1 MTPSTAAEAKKPR
14 KPAAKKA
21 RAKQA
26 PAAPEARSPTPYL
39 VIVESPGKIKSISR
53 FLGPEYQVQASFGHL
68 RDLPKSKFGVD
79 LEKDFEPSY
88 APIRA
93 KAAVIAELK
102 KAAGRATKIFLA
114 PDPDREGEAIAWHLS
129 ELLGPAPEKFARI
142 TYQEITAPAV
152 REALAHPGRIDLRL
166 VDAQTARRVLDRIVG
181 YQLSPLLWKKVA
193 RGLSAGRVQSVALLL
208 ICAREKEIVAF
219 VPREFWTLDALFAQR
234 LAPGAF
240 WARLEKLDGKK
251 AEVPDRAAADAI
263 LAEIPTVSFAVERV
277 EHKTRFRKPPPPFIT
292 SELQSEASRRFRW
305 PVSRTMKTA
314 QGLYEGVDIGTGG
327 PVGLITYM
335 RTDSY
340 HLAAG
345 AVAAIREHIGSALG
359 PAYLPPAPAVYR
371 SKRGAQEAHEA
382 IRPSDVRLTPAAAEK
397 HLNREQFLLYGLIW
411 KRAVACQMAPARIRS
426 TAVDVAG
433 GRYLFSAREDQIE
446 FPGFLKVY
454 GEDGTEEGR
463 NADGKPALP
472 ELAEREP
479 LDVKELKPEQ
489 KFTTPPP
496 RYTEGTLVKVLEEN
510 GVGRPSTYAPTIETL
525 KKRSYIVR
533 EEGKLK
539 PTELGQKVDDLL
551 QAHFPLLIN
560 VDFTAGLEKEL
571 DDVEEGTIGWRKVV
585 KDFYEPFRET
595 MEKAEKEM
603 VNLKQTLVPTEIAC
617 ASCGKMMVIRWG
629 RNGQFLACSG
639 WPDCRNTKNFR
650 TLPDGKIEVEPEEKT
665 DRRCPKCGAPM
676 VVKRRRNGKF
686 LACSTYPACKGSGP
700 YPVGVPCPQAG
711 CGGEIVQRFSRKG
724 FSFYGCSRYPD
735 CRFVSRRI
743 PAPAATDGEK
753 KEEASTPTDKA

>member
-1 MTPSTAAEAKKPR
+1 MTPSATQKVKKP
-14 KPAAKKA
+14 KKAAVKKA
-21 RAKQA
+21 RAKKGA
-26 PAAPEARSPTPYL
+26 AAPTASSGSPYL

-53 FLGPEYQVQASFGHL
+53 FLGPEYLVKASFGHL

-88 APIRA
+88 AAIRA

-102 KAAGRATKIFLA
+102 KAAAGAQKIFLA

-129 ELLGPAPEKFARI
+129 ELLGGGEGKYSRI
-142 TYQEITAPAV
+142 TYQEITADAV
-152 REALAHPGRIDLRL
+152 REALDHPGKIDLRK

-208 ICAREKEIVAF
+208 ICAREKEILAF
-219 VPREFWTLDALFAQR
+219 VPREFWTLDALFAKR
-234 LAPGAF
+234 EGAGSF
-240 WARLEKLDGKK
+240 WARLEKIDGKK
-251 AEVPDRAAADAI
+251 AEVPDQASSDAL
-263 LAEIPTVSFAVERV
+263 LAELPALPFGVERV

-292 SELQSEASRRFRW
+292 SELQAEAARRFRW

-314 QGLYEGVDIGTGG
+314 QGLYEGVDIGSGG

-340 HLAAG
+340 HLAPG
-345 AVAAIREHIGSALG
+345 AVAAIREYIGSALG
-359 PAYLPPAPAVYR
+359 QAYLPPEPAVYR
-371 SKRGAQEAHEA
+371 SKKGSQEAHEA
-382 IRPSDVRLTPAAAEK
+382 IRPTDARITPEAAEQ
-397 HLNREQFLLYGLIW
+397 HLTREQFLLYGLIW

-454 GEDGTEEGR
+454 GEDGSEEGK

-472 ELAEREP
+472 VLREQEP
-479 LDVKELKPEQ
+479 LDLKELKPEQ
-489 KFTTPPP
+489 KFTQPPP
-496 RYTEGTLVKVLEEN
+496 RYTKGTLVKVLEEN

-525 KKRSYIVR
+525 KKRSYIIR
-533 EEGKLK
+533 DEGKLK
-539 PTELGQKVDDLL
+539 PTELGQKVDSLL
-551 QAHFPLLIN
+551 QEHFPLLIN
-560 VDFTAGLEKEL
+560 VDFTAGMEKEL
-571 DDVEEGTIGWRKVV
+571 DDVEEGTIAWRKVV
-585 KDFYEPFRET
+585 KDFYDPFRET

-603 VNLKQTLVPTEIAC
+603 VNLKQTLIPTDIVC
-617 ASCGKMMVIRWG
+617 ASCGKPMVIRWG

-639 WPDCRNTKNFR
+639 WPECRNTKNFR

-665 DRRCPKCGAPM
+665 DRLCPKCGAPM
-676 VVKRRRNGKF
+676 AVKRRRNGKF

-700 YPVGVPCPQAG
+700 YPVGVPCPLEG

-743 PAPAATDGEK
+743 PAPAPAAESGPEEQKSTD
-753 KEEASTPTDKA
+753 